1 MGHVNDLQAPPAA
14 ERLAVIDLDAL
25 RHNVRHLVRLV
36 SPARVM
42 AVVKADA
49 YGHGAGPVARAALEA
64 GASWLGVAH
73 ISEALAL
80 RSAGINAPVLAWLH
94 TVDSPFAEAVAGN
107 IDLGLSGWELES
119 VVAAARELQIP
130 ARVHLKIDTGLG
142 RNGCPP
148 DLWESFVG
156 RALAYQEEGLLR
168 VVGIFSHFSV
178 ADEPERPETD
188 LQLERFRTAVAV
200 AEDAGVDH
208 EVRHIA
214 NTPAA
219 LSRPDSHFD
228 MVRVGLGLYGLSP
241 FPGQSPEQLGLQ
253 PVMTLKTTIANCKEV
268 PAGQGVSYGLRYS
281 TAEPTTLALVP
292 LGYADGVP
300 RVGTGGP
307 VWVDGTVYP
316 VVGRIAMDQMVI
328 DLETTGIA
336 GTGKD
341 LVGREAIL
349 FGGAGLPSV
358 DEWADAS
365 GSINYEII
373 TRISGR
379 VQRRYTDT
387 GSSQEAGQGPAE
399 PEAAPEGSEA

>member
-1 MGHVNDLQAPPAA
+1 MNDQLVPPPA
-14 ERLAVIDLDAL
+14 ERIALIDLAAV
-25 RHNVRHLVRLV
+25 RHNVRHIVRLT

-42 AVVKADA
+42 AIVKADA
-49 YGHGAGPVARAALEA
+49 YGHGAEQVARAALEA
-64 GASWLGVAH
+64 GATWLGVAH

-80 RSAGINAPVLAWLH
+80 RSAGITAPILAWLH
-94 TVDSPFAEAVAGN
+94 TVDTPFTEAVAAN
-107 IDLGLSGWELES
+107 VDLGLSGWELES
-119 VVAAARELQIP
+119 VVEAARELQIP

-142 RNGCPP
+142 RNGCPE
-148 DLWESFVG
+148 DKWEAFVG

-188 LQLERFRTAVAV
+188 LQLEKFRTAVAV

-228 MVRVGLGLYGLSP
+228 MVRVGLGMYGLSP
-241 FPGQSPEQLGLQ
+241 FPEQSPDELGLR
-253 PVMTLKTTIANCKEV
+253 PAMTLKTTIANCKEV
-268 PAGQGVSYGLRYS
+268 PAGQGVSYGLKYA
-281 TAEPTTLALVP
+281 TQEPTTLALVP

-307 VWVDGTVYP
+307 VWVDGNVYP

-328 DLETTGIA
+328 DLKATGIA

-341 LVGREAIL
+341 LVGREAVL
-349 FGGAGLPSV
+349 FGGVGMPSV
-358 DEWADAS
+358 DEWAEAC

-373 TRISGR
+373 TRISSR
-379 VQRRYTDT
+379 VQRRYTD
-387 GSSQEAGQGPAE
+387 SEEAGL
-399 PEAAPEGSEA
+399 

>member
-1 MGHVNDLQAPPAA
+1 MNDQLVPPPA
-14 ERLAVIDLDAL
+14 ERIALIDLAAV
-25 RHNVRHLVRLV
+25 RHNIRHIVRLT

-42 AVVKADA
+42 AIVKADA
-49 YGHGAGPVARAALEA
+49 YGHGAEPVARAALEA
-64 GASWLGVAH
+64 GATWLGVAH

-80 RSAGINAPVLAWLH
+80 RNAGITAPVLAWLH
-94 TVDSPFAEAVAGN
+94 TVDTPFTEAVAAN

-119 VVAAARELQIP
+119 VVDAARELQIP

-142 RNGCPP
+142 RNGCPE
-148 DLWESFVG
+148 DKWEAFVG

-188 LQLERFRTAVAV
+188 LQLEKFRTAVAV

-228 MVRVGLGLYGLSP
+228 MVRVGLGMYGLSP
-241 FPGQSPEQLGLQ
+241 FPEQSPDELGLR

-268 PAGQGVSYGLRYS
+268 PAGQGVSYGLKY
-281 TAEPTTLALVP
+281 AAQEPTTLALVP

-307 VWVDGTVYP
+307 VWVDGNVYP

-328 DLETTGIA
+328 DLKATGIA

-341 LVGREAIL
+341 LVGREAVL
-349 FGGAGLPSV
+349 FGGVGMPSV
-358 DEWADAS
+358 DEWAEAC

-373 TRISGR
+373 TRISSR
-379 VQRRYTDT
+379 VQRRYTDS
-387 GSSQEAGQGPAE
+387 GEAGL
-399 PEAAPEGSEA
+399 

>member
-1 MGHVNDLQAPPAA
+1 MNDQQAPPAA
-14 ERLAVIDLDAL
+14 ERLALIDLAAV
-25 RHNVRHLVRLV
+25 RHNVRHFVRLT

-42 AVVKADA
+42 AIVKADA
-49 YGHGAGPVARAALEA
+49 YGHGAEQVARAALEA

-73 ISEALAL
+73 ITEALAL
-80 RSAGINAPVLAWLH
+80 RRAGISAPVLAWLH
-94 TVDSPFAEAVAGN
+94 TVDSPFAEAVAAN
-107 IDLGLSGWELES
+107 VDLGLSGWELES
-119 VVAAARELQIP
+119 VVAAARELQVP

-142 RNGCPP
+142 RNGCPE
-148 DLWESFVG
+148 DKWEAFVG

-168 VVGIFSHFSV
+168 VVGIFSHFSA
-178 ADEPERPETD
+178 ADEPDRPETD
-188 LQLERFRTAVAV
+188 KQLAKFRTAVAV

-228 MVRVGLGLYGLSP
+228 MVRVGLGMYGLSP
-241 FPGQSPEQLGLQ
+241 FPGQSPDELGLR
-253 PVMTLKTTIANCKEV
+253 PAMTLKTTIANCKEV
-268 PAGQGVSYGLRYS
+268 PAGQGVSYGLRY
-281 TAEPTTLALVP
+281 TTQEPTTLALVP

-307 VWVDGTVYP
+307 VWVDGNVYP

-328 DLETTGIA
+328 DLNATGIA

-341 LVGREAIL
+341 LVGREAVL
-349 FGGAGLPSV
+349 FGGVGMPSV
-358 DEWADAS
+358 DEWADAC

-373 TRISGR
+373 TRISSR
-379 VQRRYTDT
+379 VQRKYTD
-387 GSSQEAGQGPAE
+387 S
-399 PEAAPEGSEA
+399 EAAGE

>member
-1 MGHVNDLQAPPAA
+1 MNDQQAPPPA
-14 ERLAVIDLDAL
+14 ERTALIDLAAV
-25 RHNVRHLVRLV
+25 RHNIRHIVRLT

-42 AVVKADA
+42 AIVKADA
-49 YGHGAGPVARAALEA
+49 YGHGAEQVARAAVEA

-80 RSAGINAPVLAWLH
+80 RKAGITAPVLAWLH
-94 TVDSPFAEAVAGN
+94 TVDSPFAEAVAAN
-107 IDLGLSGWELES
+107 VDLGLSGWELES
-119 VVAAARELQIP
+119 VVAAARELQVP

-142 RNGCPP
+142 RNGCPE
-148 DLWESFVG
+148 DKWEAFVG

-178 ADEPERPETD
+178 ADEPDRPETD
-188 LQLERFRTAVAV
+188 LQLEKFRVAVAV

-228 MVRVGLGLYGLSP
+228 MVRVGLGMYGLSP
-241 FPGQSPEQLGLQ
+241 FPGQSPAELGLR
-253 PVMTLKTTIANCKEV
+253 PAMTLKTTIANCKEV
-268 PAGQGVSYGLRYS
+268 PAGQGVSYGLRY
-281 TAEPTTLALVP
+281 TTQEATTLALVP

-307 VWVDGTVYP
+307 VWVDGNVYP

-328 DLETTGIA
+328 DLKATGIA

-341 LVGREAIL
+341 LVGREAVL
-349 FGGAGLPSV
+349 FGGVGMPSV
-358 DEWADAS
+358 DAWADAC

-373 TRISGR
+373 TRISSR
-379 VQRRYTDT
+379 VQRKYID
-387 GSSQEAGQGPAE
+387 S
-399 PEAAPEGSEA
+399 EAAGA

>member
-1 MGHVNDLQAPPAA
+1 MVNDQQVPPPA
-14 ERLAVIDLDAL
+14 ERLALIDLAAV
-25 RHNVRHLVRLV
+25 RHNVRHFVRLT

-42 AVVKADA
+42 AIVKADA
-49 YGHGAGPVARAALEA
+49 YGHGAEQVARAALEA
-64 GASWLGVAH
+64 GATWLGVAH

-80 RSAGINAPVLAWLH
+80 RSAGISAPILAWLH
-94 TVDSPFAEAVAGN
+94 TVDTPFAEAVAAN
-107 IDLGLSGWELES
+107 VDLGLSGWELES

-142 RNGCPP
+142 RNGCPE
-148 DLWESFVG
+148 DKWEAFVG

-188 LQLERFRTAVAV
+188 LQLEKFRTAVAV

-228 MVRVGLGLYGLSP
+228 MVRVGLGMYGLSP
-241 FPGQSPEQLGLQ
+241 FPEQSPDELGLR
-253 PVMTLKTTIANCKEV
+253 PAMTLKTTIANCKEV
-268 PAGQGVSYGLRYS
+268 PAGQGVSYGLRY
-281 TAEPTTLALVP
+281 TTQEPTTLALVP

-307 VWVDGTVYP
+307 VWVDGNVYP

-328 DLETTGIA
+328 DLKATGIA

-341 LVGREAIL
+341 LVGREAVL
-349 FGGAGLPSV
+349 FGGVGMPSV
-358 DEWADAS
+358 DEWAEAC

-373 TRISGR
+373 TRISSR
-379 VQRRYTDT
+379 VQRKYTD
-387 GSSQEAGQGPAE
+387 SEEAGL
-399 PEAAPEGSEA
+399 